1 MIKKI
6 FSKNFIFFLAGQT
19 LSMFGTNIIKFA
31 ISLYIL
37 EVTASATVFGWITA
51 ASYIPPI
58 ILSPFGG
65 ILADRKNKKNLMVAL
80 DGIYGMITLLMGIAF
95 QRREEFGI
103 VAGLLILL
111 SIVSAFEAPV
121 VQSSVPLIQTNENL
135 TKANAIVNQITSLSG
150 LLAPFLAGIFY
161 SIFGKKYFHYIMF
174 LCTVCFLLAAS
185 TVSG

>member
-1 MIKKI
+1 MIKKV

-58 ILSPFGG
+58 ILFPFGG

-111 SIVSAFEAPV
+111 SIVSAFEATV

-150 LLAPFLAGIFY
+150 LLAPFLAGLFY
-161 SIFGKKYFHYIMF
+161 SIFGKEYFH
-174 LCTVCFLLAAS
+174 CTKPLARRLALS
-185 TVSG
+185 M

>member
-1 MIKKI
+1 M
-6 FSKNFIFFLAGQT
+6 L
-19 LSMFGTNIIKFA
+19 
-31 ISLYIL
+31 
-37 EVTASATVFGWITA
+37 
-51 ASYIPPI
+51 
-58 ILSPFGG
+58 LSPFGG

-135 TKANAIVNQITSLSG
+135 TKANAIVNQITSLLHFKG
-150 LLAPFLAGIFY
+150 GRNLEL
-161 SIFGKKYFHYIMF
+161 
-174 LCTVCFLLAAS
+174 
-185 TVSG
+185 

>member
-1 MIKKI
+1 
-6 FSKNFIFFLAGQT
+6 
-19 LSMFGTNIIKFA
+19 
-31 ISLYIL
+31 
-37 EVTASATVFGWITA
+37 
-51 ASYIPPI
+51 
-58 ILSPFGG
+58 
-65 ILADRKNKKNLMVAL
+65 MVAL

-150 LLAPFLAGIFY
+150 LLAPFLAGLFIAYLEKNIFIISCSCVRY
-161 SIFGKKYFHYIMF
+161 VFY
-174 LCTVCFLLAAS
+174 
-185 TVSG
+185 

>member
-1 MIKKI
+1 MIKKV

-37 EVTASATVFGWITA
+37 EVTASAAIFGWITA

-80 DGIYGMITLLMGIAF
+80 DGIYGMITLFCF
-95 QRREEFGI
+95 Q
-103 VAGLLILL
+103 L
-111 SIVSAFEAPV
+111 SIWGE
-121 VQSSVPLIQTNENL
+121 
-135 TKANAIVNQITSLSG
+135 
-150 LLAPFLAGIFY
+150 
-161 SIFGKKYFHYIMF
+161 
-174 LCTVCFLLAAS
+174 
-185 TVSG
+185 